1 MRREQ
6 SVQAKKNN
14 VEEMTHAPVRRL
26 VTHLAIPSIV
36 IMIIT
41 NIYNLADT
49 AFVSQ
54 LGNSASGA
62 VGIVFGF
69 MAIIQAF
76 GFMFGQ
82 GAGSMAARYI
92 GEQKFVQVNRTA
104 TTGIV
109 FSFLAGCLI
118 TVFGLIFRDE
128 LTVFLGSTPTIK
140 PYADIY
146 ITYILASCPA
156 MTSSITMN
164 VVLRYEGKASLGAV
178 GMLSGAILNIVGDA
192 FFMNVLHME
201 IGGAGL
207 STFLCQIISFVI
219 LLWMFLSGRTISK
232 LSLSALS
239 FKRKP
244 GLEIMESGFPSLVR
258 QSFGSITTVI
268 LNVQAAVYGDEAV
281 AAMSIVSRIV
291 FFVIA
296 VSTGIGHGFQP
307 VSAINYGAGKYKR
320 VKEAYRF
327 TTVVAECI
335 AAAFVVVLLWKTEPV
350 LALFRDDSTVIAMG
364 SRTLRWQSVALL
376 FVPICSCT
384 EMLLQSTGQ
393 KLSTTILS
401 AMRSG
406 IYFIPVL
413 LILSKLRGLAG
424 VQEAQAVAF
433 ILAGVSAVPF
443 LIAYFHRLDRM
454 EKDRIQRENRRE

>member
-1 MRREQ
+1 
-6 SVQAKKNN
+6 
-14 VEEMTHAPVRRL
+14 
-26 VTHLAIPSIV
+26 
-36 IMIIT
+36 
-41 NIYNLADT
+41 
-49 AFVSQ
+49 
-54 LGNSASGA
+54 
-62 VGIVFGF
+62 
-69 MAIIQAF
+69 
-76 GFMFGQ
+76 
-82 GAGSMAARYI
+82 
-92 GEQKFVQVNRTA
+92 
-104 TTGIV
+104 
-109 FSFLAGCLI
+109 
-118 TVFGLIFRDE
+118 
-128 LTVFLGSTPTIK
+128 
-140 PYADIY
+140 
-146 ITYILASCPA
+146 

-335 AAAFVVVLLWKTEPV
+335 TAAFVVVLLWKTEPV
-350 LALFRDDSTVIAMG
+350 LALFRDDSTVIG
-364 SRTLRWQSVALL
+364 NGKPNITLAVSGTAFCTDL
-376 FVPICSCT
+376 FLYGDAFAEYRSEIVRNDPVSD
-384 EMLLQSTGQ
+384 EKRYLFYTGIIDL
-393 KLSTTILS
+393 K
-401 AMRSG
+401 
-406 IYFIPVL
+406 
-413 LILSKLRGLAG
+413 
-424 VQEAQAVAF
+424 
-433 ILAGVSAVPF
+433 
-443 LIAYFHRLDRM
+443 
-454 EKDRIQRENRRE
+454 

>member
-1 MRREQ
+1 
-6 SVQAKKNN
+6 
-14 VEEMTHAPVRRL
+14 
-26 VTHLAIPSIV
+26 
-36 IMIIT
+36 
-41 NIYNLADT
+41 
-49 AFVSQ
+49 
-54 LGNSASGA
+54 
-62 VGIVFGF
+62 
-69 MAIIQAF
+69 
-76 GFMFGQ
+76 
-82 GAGSMAARYI
+82 
-92 GEQKFVQVNRTA
+92 
-104 TTGIV
+104 
-109 FSFLAGCLI
+109 
-118 TVFGLIFRDE
+118 
-128 LTVFLGSTPTIK
+128 
-140 PYADIY
+140 
-146 ITYILASCPA
+146 

-178 GMLSGAILNIVGDA
+178 GMLSGAIVNIVGDA

-393 KLSTTILS
+393 KLSATILS